1 MNSWEY
7 NFGKKIFPDE
17 EGILQSSI
25 LKKVLHSVI
34 FHITQ
39 WTFKVLFSAVF
50 VNLGY
55 FWKYQN
61 FIAVV
66 MY

>member
-17 EGILQSSI
+17 EGILQSII

-34 FHITQ
+34 FHKTQ
-39 WTFKVLFSAVF
+39 WTFKVLFSTVF

-66 MY
+66 IY